1 MRVCVR
7 EWKAGKPEE
16 TVRLDVTETRLEQEV
31 NRQPQQ
37 YRMNGKGRR
46 EDAHQAMNCMN
57 VECVYVRR
65 WGIGVG
71 QNRVARMALNAPRY
85 AAVEA
90 LRGDMGWSTLEHKNI
105 RNEETARSQ
114 LMIYTR
120 QFLVPHP
127 WNNLIF
133 SHPTCH
139 PYPYSHPTVF

>member
-90 LRGDMGWSTLEHKNI
+90 LRADMGLSTFRERHIKATLRYKVRLERLENTRIARNI
-105 RNEETARSQ
+105 LRSYA
-114 LMIYTR
+114 L
-120 QFLVPHP
+120 
-127 WNNLIF
+127 N
-133 SHPTCH
+133 
-139 PYPYSHPTVF
+139 